1 MSKSSDIRQKEVINV
16 TNGSKMGLIAD
27 MEFSP
32 DGHIRSFTVPGPFS
46 LSGLFRQEKG
56 GVVVP
61 WEHVWKIGEDVILVE
76 VDPEEVES
84 MELRRRRE

>member
-16 TNGSKMGLIAD
+16 SNGSKMGFISD

-46 LSGLFRQEKG
+46 FSGLFRQEKAG
-56 GVVVP
+56 IVVP

-76 VDPEEVES
+76 VDIGDAGS
-84 MELRRRRE
+84 MELRNRRE